1 MPQNPARPD
10 LQTLL
15 LEAIRRRDGGATRR
29 LTGQWVH
36 RRGVASLSAFR
47 TTTLIDQ
54 QGPEASHWLQEQ
66 LESFV
71 PAPAIPP
78 ARPAAVPLV
87 AAPPAPAVQALQ
99 ALVVDEAFASLTEA
113 FPSLSLVPE
122 GTPAVIPAP
131 IEAIEPRLEPR
142 IEAPSAPAVA
152 PIAASLTPIQGTAA
166 APAPSTL
173 ADLRAWLSGGDQH
186 RRAS

>member
-1 MPQNPARPD
+1 MPQIPARPD

-54 QGPEASHWLQEQ
+54 QGPEASHWLQEH
-66 LESFV
+66 LEPSV
-71 PAPAIPP
+71 AAVQAPA
-78 ARPAAVPLV
+78 APLV
-87 AAPPAPAVQALQ
+87 QAPPASAVQALQ
-99 ALVVDEAFASLTEA
+99 ALVVDEAFASLTQA
-113 FPSLSLVPE
+113 FPSLSLVPD
-122 GTPAVIPAP
+122 GPPAVIPTP
-131 IEAIEPRLEPR
+131 IEAIDPRLEPCF
-142 IEAPSAPAVA
+142 EAPGAPAVA
-152 PIAASLTPIQGTAA
+152 PIAASLTPVQGTAA